1 MLAWFLLSRFT
12 TGVNAH
18 RFTTKEIT
26 MNRLMSLLAILL
38 FTGMLTLA
46 ACEPVDEDEFEE
58 MEQDMEEQDDFGGDD
73 DDW

>member
-1 MLAWFLLSRFT
+1 
-12 TGVNAH
+12 
-18 RFTTKEIT
+18 

-58 MEQDMEEQDDFGGDD
+58 MEQDMEQQDDFGGDD